1 MRGCRRRRAR
11 RRGCEFFVICTVYAD
26 RLMDVSPG
34 HSGLSDV
41 RHTKSQRTNAEK
53 FTASETRARQSLGIS
68 AEPIYR
74 AVADALTE
82 RHSGGGTLIDVG
94 CGAGNL
100 WQFLRPRFDRYVGV
114 GVARYDGLPDKVEF
128 HRIDL
133 DTGRAPLPDGA
144 GEVVA
149 AVETIEHVENPRALV
164 RELARLASSG
174 GLVVITTPNQ
184 LSLLSKLG
192 LLVKNQF
199 PSFQE
204 RPGLYPAHITA
215 LLPVDLLRM
224 ARECGLVES
233 AIRYSDSGRIPG
245 TRWHWPW
252 PLAGRAYSDN
262 VLLVARRP

>member
-1 MRGCRRRRAR
+1 MTGQVDNLDPSAAASPSVEDRAR
-11 RRGCEFFVICTVYAD
+11 ASHGTSNAAIY
-26 RLMDVSPG
+26 RLV
-34 HSGLSDV
+34 
-41 RHTKSQRTNAEK
+41 
-53 FTASETRARQSLGIS
+53 TRA
-68 AEPIYR
+68 EH
-74 AVADALTE
+74 D
-82 RHSGGGTLIDVG
+82 RHLGGGTLVDVG

-100 WQFLRPRFDRYVGV
+100 WPFVHDRFDRYLGLDAV
-114 GVARYDGLPDKVEF
+114 RYDGFPAEGQL
-128 HRIDL
+128 HQIDL
-133 DTGRAPLPDGA
+133 DTGRATLPDGV
-144 GEVVA
+144 GDMVA
-149 AVETIEHVENPRALV
+149 AIETIEHLENPRAFV
-164 RELARLASSG
+164 RELARLARPG

-204 RPGLYPAHITA
+204 GPGLYPAHITA